1 MDFFV
6 CARERNPNPP
16 IRVHPLLLS
25 LTATINASEIH
36 PDIGTISENDER
48 VLRSKHYVSSSAF
61 PPLEIHFSGQNGSSL
76 LSNRNG
82 YALTSTAGCRECV
95 ALSPQDNSGDDFAT
109 QGDSEETSHPPGDN
123 SARIRS
129 EFLSMHNKGK
139 KRRRASSASAQG
151 DLSNA
156 RSYYKAARA
165 IRRVK
170 GKQATKAGLSD
181 ANPSPMVEE
190 KSNKSSQEDRDWE
203 AEPCMFAGVSAQQ
216 YTDGIRWSLKV

>member
-1 MDFFV
+1 
-6 CARERNPNPP
+6 
-16 IRVHPLLLS
+16 
-25 LTATINASEIH
+25 
-36 PDIGTISENDER
+36 
-48 VLRSKHYVSSSAF
+48 
-61 PPLEIHFSGQNGSSL
+61 
-76 LSNRNG
+76 
-82 YALTSTAGCRECV
+82 
-95 ALSPQDNSGDDFAT
+95 
-109 QGDSEETSHPPGDN
+109 
-123 SARIRS
+123 
-129 EFLSMHNKGK
+129 MHNKGK

-190 KSNKSSQEDRDWE
+190 KSNKSSQDWE

-216 YTDGIRWSLKV
+216 YTDDIRCSLKVQKMI